1 MELVYGWVEI
11 RTVEASMHGSLNRSD
26 EKRDR
31 SDRSWS
37 IGFFALP
44 VFVVIALTALAIT
57 EPATSTWISEAVEAE
72 FAGMT
77 SPVAV
82 PKELAQPA
90 MQIRT
95 AKVH

>member
-1 MELVYGWVEI
+1 VEI

-26 EKRDR
+26 EKRSR
-31 SDRSWS
+31 TDRSWS

-44 VFVVIALTALAIT
+44 VLIVITLVALAIIK
-57 EPATSTWISEAVEAE
+57 PVASTWISEAVQAE
-72 FAGMT
+72 FVGMT
-77 SPVAV
+77 SPGAV

-95 AKVH
+95 VKAY

>member
-1 MELVYGWVEI
+1 VEI

-26 EKRDR
+26 NKRSR
-31 SDRSWS
+31 TDRSWS

-44 VFVVIALTALAIT
+44 ALIAITLVALAVIK
-57 EPATSTWISEAVEAE
+57 PSASTWISEAVQAE
-72 FAGMT
+72 FVGMT
-77 SPVAV
+77 SPGVV

-95 AKVH
+95 VKAY